1 MNTRPLYEEVAERLR
16 TQIFAHDFPPGSW
29 LDEQSLAEQYG
40 ISRTPMREAIKVLA
54 AEGLITMKLRR
65 GAYVTEVNQADLAQI
80 FTVLSLL
87 ESEAAK
93 TAALHASESE
103 LNRLDDLHLKLEKAA
118 ADRDLEQF
126 FEINV
131 RFHDLLLEITG
142 NPWMT
147 GVIADLRKVLKLQRR
162 NSLDQTGRLQ
172 NSLLEHRGILK
183 AILQRDGELAAKA
196 MREHLAQG
204 LVASRWIY
212 SPCLKMP
219 RLQAYFLTTK
229 GPGKEAKYAA
239 RLRICLSVNPLAW
252 EPITAF
258 LRP

>member
-87 ESEAAK
+87 ESESAK
-93 TAALHASESE
+93 TAALYATESD

-126 FEINV
+126 FEIDV
-131 RFHDLLLEITG
+131 RFHDLLLEITA

-204 LVASRWIY
+204 LEASR
-212 SPCLKMP
+212 
-219 RLQAYFLTTK
+219 
-229 GPGKEAKYAA
+229 
-239 RLRICLSVNPLAW
+239 
-252 EPITAF
+252 
-258 LRP
+258 